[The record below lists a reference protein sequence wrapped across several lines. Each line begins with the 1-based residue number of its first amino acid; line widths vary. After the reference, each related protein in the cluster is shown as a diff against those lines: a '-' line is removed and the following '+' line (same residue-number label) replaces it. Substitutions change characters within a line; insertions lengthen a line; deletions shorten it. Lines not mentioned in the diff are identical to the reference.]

1 MQLECVVLQRA
12 VDPEDRRG
20 WKHRAENLCSYTEF
34 LLSQYGWMFDLPTML
49 KLKNLV
55 AEVRKAVEADDEA
68 TGKHK
73 TQELDEATDVAV
85 EPGSKGLIPPPVA
98 EFPTEQAPAA
108 VGFEAA
114 APAAEPAP
122 AVREVDLSDWGAVL
136 AAHDVAPAAPPPPT
150 VSDLAQGSRQIDEY
164 LRAGQ
169 ISEATTALSQLQERF
184 AGAPELDSLAE
195 RVAMAAMGMPLDP
208 DAPAAPPAAREAPP
222 GPEARPQRLASGHTI
237 PLGRARP
244 QIAYQPS
251 APLPA
256 RGSGEPSAAASQAPD
271 RGKLAYHFSAFYPEK
286 VSPEDIGKIIAY
298 AHLEAIA
305 QEVAREATQRLHLPS
320 GAPIRAAS
328 VSKAVPRQSV
338 IKVTPDVPGL
348 VFENTEA
355 TMALWEDKQSV
366 EFRFKAAPSAAGQ
379 VCRGWVHYWLE
390 GLVLADV
397 PVVIFVA
404 EKKVPDIFREALAKA
419 NARPYRTVFP
429 SYSRRDA
436 EVVERLETYAAAFGD
451 EYLRDV
457 HRLRAGQRFSDEL
470 VRFIKQ
476 ADVFQLFWSEN
487 AASSEWVQ
495 FEWREAL
502 RERTERPDPY
512 FLRPVYWTAEPAPI
526 PDALKELH
534 FAKVPL

>member
-1 MQLECVVLQRA
+1 MFGEKIVLRLLDKENPECQI
-12 VDPEDRRG
+12 
-20 WKHRAENLCSYTEF
+20 
-34 LLSQYGWMFDLPTML
+34 
-49 KLKNLV
+49 
-55 AEVRKAVEADDEA
+55 
-68 TGKHK
+68 
-73 TQELDEATDVAV
+73 
-85 EPGSKGLIPPPVA
+85 KGLDSQRPFAQPVA
-98 EFPTEQAPAA
+98 E
-108 VGFEAA
+108 
-114 APAAEPAP
+114 
-122 AVREVDLSDWGAVL
+122 RLS
-136 AAHDVAPAAPPPPT
+136 
-150 VSDLAQGSRQIDEY
+150 Y
-164 LRAGQ
+164 N
-169 ISEATTALSQLQERF
+169 
-184 AGAPELDSLAE
+184 
-195 RVAMAAMGMPLDP
+195 
-208 DAPAAPPAAREAPP
+208 
-222 GPEARPQRLASGHTI
+222 
-237 PLGRARP
+237 
-244 QIAYQPS
+244 
-251 APLPA
+251 
-256 RGSGEPSAAASQAPD
+256 
-271 RGKLAYHFSAFYPEK
+271 FSAFYPEN

-298 AHLEAIA
+298 AHLDAVA
-305 QEVAREATQRLHLPS
+305 QEVARETAQRLHLPS
-320 GAPIRAAS
+320 GAPIRVAS
-328 VSKAVPRQSV
+328 VSKAVPRESV

-419 NARPYRTVFP
+419 NARFYRTVFP

-436 EVVERLETYAAAFGD
+436 EIVERLETYAAAFGD

-502 RERTERPDPY
+502 HERAERPDPY

-526 PDALKELH
+526 PDELKELH